1 MTFSSNGMK
10 TGKTKFAQLKCAVEQ
25 KHGQSDYTVFRLVEN
40 TLEEELQKEATNPL
54 LS

>member
-1 MTFSSNGMK
+1 MK
-10 TGKTKFAQLKCAVEQ
+10 TGKTKFTPLKCAVEQ
-25 KHGQSDYTVFRLVEN
+25 KYGQYDYTVFRLVKN